1 MPGELTKINGAEIF
15 WESAGEGSDVL
26 LIHAGVADGR
36 MWDQLFSVLAK
47 KFRSIRYDMRG
58 FGRSTFPGGP
68 YSHVADLDGLFR
80 AADVDSAAVVG
91 ASVGGQIAI
100 DFALVHLGKVTG
112 LVLAASALGG
122 HEWSRMVQEFGGA
135 EDAALDARDIDA
147 AVELNLRLWV
157 DGPRRGQDAVSPEV
171 RERVRQMQR
180 VAFEKQLVA
189 YDQTPP
195 PMPVDELDPPAAYRL
210 GEIQVPTLVIV
221 GDQDVPDF
229 REIADRMAGD
239 IPNAKKVEMN
249 DAAHML
255 TLEKPAEFNDHVL
268 KFLEGAT

>member
-1 MPGELTKINGAEIF
+1 MGGELTKINGAEIF
-15 WESAGEGSDVL
+15 WEAAGEGSDVL
-26 LIHAGVADGR
+26 LIHAGVADSR
-36 MWDQLFSVLAK
+36 MWDELFPVLAK
-47 KFRSIRYDMRG
+47 RFRCIRYDVRG

-80 AADVDSAAVVG
+80 AAGVDSAAVVG
-91 ASVGGQIAI
+91 ASAGGQIAI
-100 DFALVHLGKVTG
+100 DFSLVHPTKVTC

-122 HEWSRMVQEFGGA
+122 HEWSRMVREFGGA
-135 EDAALDARDIDA
+135 EDAALDAGDIDA
-147 AVELNLRLWV
+147 AVELNLQLWV
-157 DGPRRGQDAVSPEV
+157 DGPRRGEDAVSPEV
-171 RERVRQMQR
+171 RETVRQMQR
-180 VAFEKQLVA
+180 LAFEKQLVA
-189 YDQTPP
+189 YEQTPP
-195 PMPVDELDPPAAYRL
+195 PMPVGELDPPAAYRL

-229 REIADRMAGD
+229 REIAERMAGD

>member
-1 MPGELTKINGAEIF
+1 MKGELTKINGAEIF
-15 WESAGEGSDVL
+15 WESAGEGSDVV

-36 MWDQLFSVLAK
+36 MWDELFPVLAK
-47 KFRSIRYDMRG
+47 KFRCIRYDLRG

-68 YSHVADLDGLFR
+68 YSHVADLDGLFHV
-80 AADVDSAAVVG
+80 ADIDSAAVVG
-91 ASVGGQIAI
+91 ASVGGGVAI
-100 DFALVHLGKVTG
+100 DFSLVYPGRVTR

-122 HEWSRMVQEFGGA
+122 HEWSRMVREFGAA
-135 EDAALDARDIDA
+135 EDAALDARDVDA

-157 DGPRRGQDAVSPEV
+157 DGPRRAPDAVSPEV

-180 VAFEKQLVA
+180 LAFEKQLVA
-189 YDQTPP
+189 DEQTPP
-195 PMPVDELDPPAAYRL
+195 PMPADELDPPAAYRL
-210 GEIQVPTLVIV
+210 GEIQVPTLVIA

-229 REIADRMAGD
+229 HDIAERIAGD
-239 IPNAKKVEMN
+239 IPNAKKVEIS

-255 TLEKPAEFNDHVL
+255 VVEKPAEFNDHVL